1 MRAILLLILAT
12 ALLSA
17 QTASQPL
24 SREEE
29 QRLLQEDV
37 SQAGNSPVDFIRAG
51 ERHLKRFPNSLIR
64 DDLDRAILRAA
75 IDVSDFRRTI
85 RYGER
90 VLAKDDDLM
99 LLDRVARAFLASD
112 DAESARRGLK
122 YAERLEKKARE
133 MQPQAGSPA
142 RQAEAQQE
150 ADRTVARS
158 LVLQARAWGNSGNLE
173 KAIEQARRSYQVYAT
188 GEAASES
195 ARWELRAGQLPQA
208 LEHYADAFTI
218 PDSRVTDDDRAFYRR
233 VLGETYTKLRGSNA
247 GLGDVVLRAYDRTA
261 ALVQA
266 RETALKAVNPNKGVT
281 DAFEFRL
288 SGLRG
293 PSLRLADFRGKI
305 LVIDFWATWCVP
317 CRAQHPLLEQLKA
330 KYRPDAGVA
339 FVSIN
344 SDEDRAA
351 VKPFLAQQKWSG
363 DIYFEDGLALFYRV
377 SSIPTTMVFNAR
389 GEMVSRLPGFAPESY
404 VKSITTAIEQAR
416 SE

>member
-1 MRAILLLILAT
+1 VRGILLLILAA

-17 QTASQPL
+17 QTAPKVL

-75 IDVSDFRRTI
+75 IDASDFRRTI
-85 RYGER
+85 LYGEK

-112 DAESARRGLK
+112 DAASARRGLK

-133 MQPQAGSPA
+133 MKPPAGSPA

-150 ADRTVARS
+150 ADRTVARA
-158 LVLQARAWGNSGNLE
+158 LVLQARAWGNSGNLD
-173 KAIEQARRSYQVYAT
+173 KAIEQARRSYQFYAT

-195 ARWELRAGQLPQA
+195 ARWELRAGKLPEA

-233 VLGETYTKLRGSNA
+233 VLGETYAKVQGSDP

-293 PSLRLADFRGKI
+293 QTLRLADFRGKI
-305 LVIDFWATWCVP
+305 LVVDFWATWCVP

-330 KYRPDAGVA
+330 KYHSDAGVT

-351 VKPFLAQQKWSG
+351 VKPFLAQQKWSD
-363 DIYFEDGLALFYRV
+363 DIYFEDGLAQFYRV

-389 GEMVSRLPGFAPESY
+389 GEMVSRLPGFAPELY
-404 VKSITTAIEQAR
+404 VQSITTAIEQAR
-416 SE
+416 GE

>member
-1 MRAILLLILAT
+1 MRSILLLILA
-12 ALLSA
+12 ASLLPA
-17 QTASQPL
+17 QTAPQAL

-37 SQAGNSPVDFIRAG
+37 SQVGNSPVDFIRAG
-51 ERHLKRFPNSLIR
+51 ERHLKRFPHSLIR

-85 RYGER
+85 LYGEK

-112 DAESARRGLK
+112 DAVSARRGLK
-122 YAERLEKKARE
+122 YAERLEKMARE
-133 MQPQAGSPA
+133 MKPEAGSPA
-142 RQAEAQQE
+142 RLAEAQQE
-150 ADRTVARS
+150 TERTVARA

-188 GEAASES
+188 GEAAGES
-195 ARWELRAGQLPQA
+195 ARWELRAGKLPEA
-208 LEHYADAFTI
+208 LEHYSDAFTI

-233 VLGETYTKLRGSNA
+233 VLGETYAKLHGSDP
-247 GLGDVVLRAYDRTA
+247 GLGDVVLHAYDRTA
-261 ALVQA
+261 AVVQA
-266 RETALKAVNPNKGVT
+266 REQALKAANPNTGVT

-293 PSLRLADFRGKI
+293 KTIRLADFRGKI

-330 KYRPDAGVA
+330 RYRPDAGVA

-351 VKPFLAQQKWSG
+351 VKPFLAQQKWSD

-404 VKSITTAIEQAR
+404 IKTITTAIDQAR
-416 SE
+416 GE